1 MIMPTCTISRTA
13 SMMTNTNATGASRR
27 SAASTDGA
35 TYPGQFRVKITT
47 LATIC
52 LDPHIPRLAR
62 FIYARHN
69 M

>member
-1 MIMPTCTISRTA
+1 MSTCTITRTA
-13 SMMTNTNATGASRR
+13 SMITNTNATGKSRR

-35 TYPGQFRVKITT
+35 TYPGQFRVKITRT
-47 LATIC
+47 APIG
-52 LDPHIPRLAR
+52 LDPQMPRLAR